1 MFGLCGVQGMSVRAI
16 STMPTLS
23 KQQKEVRLGG
33 CCSGASFRMSPPQ
46 LEEYLYPASE
56 EDEEAAERC
65 GRCLL
70 GSL

>member
-1 MFGLCGVQGMSVRAI
+1 
-16 STMPTLS
+16 MPTLS
-23 KQQKEVRLGG
+23 KQQKEVRLG